1 MQGESRQCSFLDNMA
16 KCAVRI
22 KPTGVGNRR
31 AGGEK
36 ETGGELGA
44 PPPVTHLPTEG
55 GSIPSEEQAGD
66 EG

>member
-1 MQGESRQCSFLDNMA
+1 MA
-16 KCAVRI
+16 KGAVPI
-22 KPTGVGNRR
+22 KPMNLGDSR
-31 AGGEK
+31 AGLQE

-55 GSIPSEEQAGD
+55 ALFRRKSNCGD

>member
-1 MQGESRQCSFLDNMA
+1 MQVESQLASCGDNMTL
-16 KCAVRI
+16 CALGI
-22 KPTGVGNRR
+22 KPTVVG
-31 AGGEK
+31 GGNTRFEG

-55 GSIPSEEQAGD
+55 GSIPPEEQRGD

>member
-1 MQGESRQCSFLDNMA
+1 MQAEPRLASFLDNMTL
-16 KCAVRI
+16 CALGI
-22 KPTGVGNRR
+22 KPEV
-31 AGGEK
+31 AGGCDARLVG

-55 GSIPSEEQAGD
+55 GSSPSEEQRGD